1 MSKNTISDR
10 GRSRCTAVARSGDHD
25 AGLIFRLETEPASQV
40 LKQAVV
46 FFRGGGCTWYCAGAG
61 VVGITDRSKAR
72 TTPNQ
77 MRWSIMHL
85 LVLKQGI
92 CRSSIAPGGAASS

>member
-46 FFRGGGCTWYCAGAG
+46 FFRGG
-61 VVGITDRSKAR
+61 V
-72 TTPNQ
+72 
-77 MRWSIMHL
+77 H
-85 LVLKQGI
+85 LVL
-92 CRSSIAPGGAASS
+92 CRNRGGGHHRQEQSQNNTEPDEMFHHAPSCPETRDMPHHPTTSSPAH